1 MTKKS
6 ISPNNKTNNNSN
18 TRNPINNYYKPNN
31 TIIAMNIISKKQLT
45 KLDLVSIRKE
55 ASLLNQLNHP
65 NIIKLLDSSENYKT
79 IYLMQEYFN
88 GSTLYDY
95 FKLKNYYI
103 SENIVKIIIRK
114 LLLVVSYLQERN
126 IVHRDL
132 KLENI
137 LISRN
142 TQKINDLT
150 YNINMDNNINTY
162 ININGDS
169 NKKCLNNDNMLF
181 SKIRGNRNNI
191 SSSCNKSIDSRK
203 LINFDIKVID
213 FGLAR
218 YLGSGEVVV
227 NEPYGTLVRKYNN
240 HTPIQYIYHIFTL
253 FTLYILC
260 LLLYYKIYL
269 WTLYYNYRHMLL
281 LKLY

>member
-150 YNINMDNNINTY
+150 YNINMDNNINT
-162 ININGDS
+162 
-169 NKKCLNNDNMLF
+169 
-181 SKIRGNRNNI
+181 
-191 SSSCNKSIDSRK
+191 
-203 LINFDIKVID
+203 
-213 FGLAR
+213 
-218 YLGSGEVVV
+218 
-227 NEPYGTLVRKYNN
+227 
-240 HTPIQYIYHIFTL
+240 
-253 FTLYILC
+253 
-260 LLLYYKIYL
+260 
-269 WTLYYNYRHMLL
+269 
-281 LKLY
+281 